1 MVNGYGYHLPD
12 RITKPAKIVQTPTAG
27 VLFLWVCRDS
37 RVSGARGAAPCCGK
51 AANVGQRGKQAAFS
65 LCRQA
70 LGRAHAP
77 VRVYKCAL
85 SEFWDRAHYPRYSTI
100 RGNFQIVAIYKDF
113 KEISS
118 DNVTTILES
127 PATDSPFSVL
137 QNFPFAGRTISR
149 SNPGYACSQSPVK
162 AQRTVRS

>member
-1 MVNGYGYHLPD
+1 MPSGHQYFFACRYSLSQGKIWPHRTIHLTKLPQGKKSIPD
-12 RITKPAKIVQTPTAG
+12 HIRTGLFIDLNTDALHFQT
-27 VLFLWVCRDS
+27 D
-37 RVSGARGAAPCCGK
+37 RG
-51 AANVGQRGKQAAFS
+51 RMES
-65 LCRQA
+65 
-70 LGRAHAP
+70 
-77 VRVYKCAL
+77 CAL

>member
-1 MVNGYGYHLPD
+1 MPN
-12 RITKPAKIVQTPTAG
+12 IKPVSDLRNYSE
-27 VLFLWVCRDS
+27 VLHDV
-37 RVSGARGAAPCCGK
+37 A
-51 AANVGQRGKQAAFS
+51 VG
-65 LCRQA
+65 
-70 LGRAHAP
+70 AP
-77 VRVYKCAL
+77 VFLTKNGRGRYAIVDMQDYERTQAIIRLMNELAKGRHSGETEGWL
-85 SEFWDRAHYPRYSTI
+85 TSDDMRAHYPRYSTI

>member
-1 MVNGYGYHLPD
+1 MSRDG
-12 RITKPAKIVQTPTAG
+12 AKCA
-27 VLFLWVCRDS
+27 S
-37 RVSGARGAAPCCGK
+37 
-51 AANVGQRGKQAAFS
+51 
-65 LCRQA
+65 A
-70 LGRAHAP
+70 LGESCKRIAAKQRKENAVFLGMESGWRRNASP
-77 VRVYKCAL
+77 VPSSRLQDRNCTGTVYNCAL
-85 SEFWDRAHYPRYSTI
+85 SQNSDRAHYPRYSTI

-137 QNFPFAGRTISR
+137 QNFPFAERTISR

-162 AQRTVRS
+162 AQHTVRS

>member
-1 MVNGYGYHLPD
+1 M
-12 RITKPAKIVQTPTAG
+12 VQTPKAG
-27 VLFLWVCRDS
+27 ILFLWVCRDS

-85 SEFWDRAHYPRYSTI
+85 SQNSDRAHYPRYSTI

-118 DNVTTILES
+118 DNLSLHDTVKVTKENRRL
-127 PATDSPFSVL
+127 
-137 QNFPFAGRTISR
+137 
-149 SNPGYACSQSPVK
+149 
-162 AQRTVRS
+162 

>member
-1 MVNGYGYHLPD
+1 MRSIQTNPMIFMSD
-12 RITKPAKIVQTPTAG
+12 RLSV
-27 VLFLWVCRDS
+27 
-37 RVSGARGAAPCCGK
+37 
-51 AANVGQRGKQAAFS
+51 AFS
-65 LCRQA
+65 FSR
-70 LGRAHAP
+70 
-77 VRVYKCAL
+77 
-85 SEFWDRAHYPRYSTI
+85 RAHYPRYSTI